1 MKIKSLEI
9 YGYGRFIQRKIEFDE
24 SFTEIYGE
32 NETGKS
38 TIQAFIHSILFGFP
52 TKKENEPRLEPRLGN
67 QYGGRLTLIQED
79 GSLVDVERIKGSAVG
94 DVKVYLPNGTIKD
107 ETWLKKELNF
117 ISKRTYQGI
126 FSFDVL
132 GLQDIH
138 KNMDETQLQNYLLQA
153 GALGS
158 TEFTSMR
165 GILNDKKE
173 MLYKKNGRNP
183 IINQQL
189 EQLKDLEGQIREEEA
204 KLTTYKRLVDDKDKS
219 ERRLDNLK
227 QNLAQLS
234 KMHEQKQKE
243 LALHEQTQEW
253 KNLESQ
259 VNIEP
264 IHFPEQGIDRYESAK
279 IQTQN
284 LKRDLGLRE
293 EKLAHLKS
301 ENEKIN
307 VPQQRDIDAFN
318 HLHQQENEI
327 KQKEY
332 ELKAVEKE
340 IQDKEREKTG
350 LKSNIGWHEVYHHA
364 DSSEA
369 MKSYVSNQIKN
380 KQEQTAFVQQLER
393 SIEENK
399 IDQNTNA
406 SEIEALEADIVPE
419 ENFEK
424 KKQYNKQV
432 FELKEKNHLY
442 QKMKEVFDKNQRESE
457 KKQSL
462 LRISLIILAVISI
475 GLTIFSF
482 VSTNILF
489 GVIFAILS
497 VIFVIGIFFVRTK
510 EIGHSETF
518 SKEIDD
524 LQHQV
529 THLEDNYDL
538 DFDLEDQYKV
548 REQLQNTV
556 KTKESLKKK
565 AEYLETSL
573 GQARTQY
580 QEAQDSID
588 KIKLDLHL
596 SDKMSD
602 ELIIDSIGTMN
613 KIKEHDKH
621 IEELNNQARQLNQE
635 LTAFYEHAKEITKN
649 QFTYFNDLSLF
660 HDIRQWLKEET
671 SNLERWKRN
680 DEQIKLIE
688 SEVSQLS
695 SRLDENNNVINQL
708 FGYVNAIDEEAY
720 YQHHVQYQNY
730 HKQIARFNDLSKYL
744 ENQNYN
750 YDLSTKLSDKTSAQL
765 ANEDEVLSR
774 QVDDYNDQYLVMQ
787 SEVSDLN
794 AKITDMETDKTL
806 ADLRHR
812 FHILKNKVND
822 EAKDWASLSYLQTLV
837 EGHIKQI
844 KDKRL
849 PEVINEATD
858 IFTHLTNSHYV
869 QVTYANDELMVK
881 QRNGQMYEP
890 VELSQSTKEILYI
903 SLRLSLIKTLKTYYP
918 FPIIID
924 DAFVHFDKQRKE
936 IMMNYLR
943 QMPKDYQI
951 LFFTCMKDTSVPSKQ
966 IITLNKFEEGGK

>member
-1 MKIKSLEI
+1 
-9 YGYGRFIQRKIEFDE
+9 
-24 SFTEIYGE
+24 
-32 NETGKS
+32 
-38 TIQAFIHSILFGFP
+38 
-52 TKKENEPRLEPRLGN
+52 
-67 QYGGRLTLIQED
+67 
-79 GSLVDVERIKGSAVG
+79 
-94 DVKVYLPNGTIKD
+94 
-107 ETWLKKELNF
+107 
-117 ISKRTYQGI
+117 
-126 FSFDVL
+126 
-132 GLQDIH
+132 
-138 KNMDETQLQNYLLQA
+138 KN
-153 GALGS
+153 
-158 TEFTSMR
+158 
-165 GILNDKKE
+165 
-173 MLYKKNGRNP
+173 
-183 IINQQL
+183 
-189 EQLKDLEGQIREEEA
+189 
-204 KLTTYKRLVDDKDKS
+204 
-219 ERRLDNLK
+219 
-227 QNLAQLS
+227 
-234 KMHEQKQKE
+234 
-243 LALHEQTQEW
+243 
-253 KNLESQ
+253 
-259 VNIEP
+259 
-264 IHFPEQGIDRYESAK
+264 
-279 IQTQN
+279 QTQN
-284 LKRDLGLRE
+284 HKRDHELRE

-399 IDQNTNA
+399 IDQNKNA
-406 SEIEALEADIVPE
+406 SEIEAIEADIVPE

-680 DEQIKLIE
+680 
-688 SEVSQLS
+688 
-695 SRLDENNNVINQL
+695 
-708 FGYVNAIDEEAY
+708 
-720 YQHHVQYQNY
+720 
-730 HKQIARFNDLSKYL
+730 
-744 ENQNYN
+744 
-750 YDLSTKLSDKTSAQL
+750 
-765 ANEDEVLSR
+765 
-774 QVDDYNDQYLVMQ
+774 
-787 SEVSDLN
+787 
-794 AKITDMETDKTL
+794 
-806 ADLRHR
+806 
-812 FHILKNKVND
+812 
-822 EAKDWASLSYLQTLV
+822 
-837 EGHIKQI
+837 
-844 KDKRL
+844 
-849 PEVINEATD
+849 
-858 IFTHLTNSHYV
+858 
-869 QVTYANDELMVK
+869 
-881 QRNGQMYEP
+881 
-890 VELSQSTKEILYI
+890 
-903 SLRLSLIKTLKTYYP
+903 
-918 FPIIID
+918 
-924 DAFVHFDKQRKE
+924 
-936 IMMNYLR
+936 
-943 QMPKDYQI
+943 
-951 LFFTCMKDTSVPSKQ
+951 
-966 IITLNKFEEGGK
+966 